1 MSQFVFADEA
11 GCFTFERKQ
20 NVSQYFI
27 ICTITTSDLEV
38 GRALQ
43 ELRRRLIWENQVVGD
58 YFHATEDA
66 QSIRDA
72 VFKTLL
78 QHDFK
83 VQATIL
89 EKSKAQPEIRETRAR
104 FYRYPWFYHFKYG
117 ISSLVKR
124 DAPLL
129 VTAASIGNKKEKL
142 AFRSAL
148 DDVMRQT
155 LAGGNWAVDFRPSA
169 TEACLQAADYC
180 AWAIQRKWER
190 NDARSYDLIKDR
202 ITYEHE
208 QWSRGTTHYY

>member
-104 FYRYPWFYHFKYG
+104 FYRYPWF
-117 ISSLVKR
+117 
-124 DAPLL
+124 
-129 VTAASIGNKKEKL
+129 
-142 AFRSAL
+142 
-148 DDVMRQT
+148 
-155 LAGGNWAVDFRPSA
+155 
-169 TEACLQAADYC
+169 
-180 AWAIQRKWER
+180 
-190 NDARSYDLIKDR
+190 
-202 ITYEHE
+202 
-208 QWSRGTTHYY
+208 